1 MTSLMDAALME
12 INDGDLKTNNK
23 GKITKKNLRAY
34 LKKNK
39 RFKDSDDPKGEGE
52 RYRIIKKSGK
62 TLLGKRPT
70 MNESL
75 MNEPLMNES
84 LMNEPLM
91 NEPLMNESLMNERDK
106 PVNPPSIN
114 ELLKRVKE
122 RGIGKITKQ
131 TKNNKTQ
138 KKKKEKKQ
146 KQKQKSRSK
155 K

>member
-70 MNESL
+70 MNE
-75 MNEPLMNES
+75 
-84 LMNEPLM
+84 PLM

-138 KKKKEKKQ
+138 KKEKSKKAKAKAKAKKQ
-146 KQKQKSRSK
+146 K
-155 K
+155 